1 MNMNTT
7 PVLSEESIK
16 KLNFNKS
23 DEYFT
28 HNMLLLVSKNIIN
41 GNVNTVGNIE
51 NSPSSFKKE
60 LKLHQQR
67 ILYEMLEKEK
77 IRYRVSSGINMFV
90 LADKVGSGKSIDVL
104 ALISKKP
111 LVNNID
117 NNKLIY
123 KVNKYT
129 HFTGFQ
135 VIPSIEIKSNL
146 IIVPHTVYGQWI
158 DYINDFTHLKYL
170 EIKSKKTLDGLK
182 KEDLIDCIYDIII
195 VKSTKYVEF
204 TKILYSFF
212 PFNFRRIKNDNMII
226 PYDTLNKLQQDIKT
240 VLFNQEID
248 IQAFNNFKLI
258 KQQIMNIDTDNFEE
272 KIKKYGNYKLNSIL
286 EFKGPVFQRV
296 FIDEANSIKI
306 PRFPYIYGKFNWFIT
321 SSVEDLLFPNGR
333 SSFNKI
339 NTTGIKGTGFI
350 KQTFID
356 NSNKN
361 LVNFIQDIYLKN
373 EDEYVKQS
381 FNIPEPE
388 KKIIKCY
395 TPPELKVLSSVAL
408 PEIINALNAG
418 DINTAIKF
426 CGCKELDENNLIE
439 KVLENFNN
447 EFKNKKN
454 IYDDKIKKQSIFDN
468 LEEFIERNSF
478 NGYLENYVFKLDTKG
493 LGYYIDKATVTL
505 RKNNLKKS
513 IKLYD
518 EQVKQI
524 NGKIDSLKCRI
535 SNVSEKTCPICTQ
548 KVSNPSMTPCC
559 KNIFCFECIM
569 MSAHYSKKNLCPL
582 CRTKIDIKTITN
594 ITSNIIPSENDEEQ
608 KLPTKIESLMNIIKN
623 KGKYLVFSEYENSFN
638 KIIDQFNQHNITW
651 QKLCGS
657 SDVIKNIITK
667 FKDGRINVLLLNA
680 KYFGSGL
687 NLQMTSDI
695 ILFHRMSDDLE
706 KQIIGRGQRPGRTS
720 PLKIHYL
727 CYENELDL

>member
-1 MNMNTT
+1 MNSI
-7 PVLSEESIK
+7 PLISEESIK
-16 KLNFNKS
+16 KIKFNKS

-28 HNMLLLVSKNIIN
+28 HNMLLTVSKNIIN
-41 GNVNTVGNIE
+41 GNINTLGNIE
-51 NSPSSFKKE
+51 NSPKSFKKE
-60 LKLHQQR
+60 LKIHQKR
-67 ILYEMLEKEK
+67 ILYEMIQKEK
-77 IRYRVSSGINMFV
+77 LTYRVSSGINMFV

-104 ALISKKP
+104 ALICKKP
-111 LVNNID
+111 LVDNIN

-129 HFTGFQ
+129 HFTGIKFL
-135 VIPSIEIKSNL
+135 PSIEIKSNL

-158 DYINDFTHLKYL
+158 DYIKDFTGLKYL
-170 EIKSKKTLDGLK
+170 EIKSKKNIDNLK

-212 PFNFRRIKNDNMII
+212 PYNFKRIKNDNTII
-226 PYDTLNKLQQDIKT
+226 PYEILNKLHQDIKSL
-240 VLFNQEID
+240 LFNQEID
-248 IQAFNNFKLI
+248 IDAFNNFKSI
-258 KQQIMNIDTDNFEE
+258 KQQLINIDTDNFEE

-286 EFKGPVFQRV
+286 EFKGPIFQRV

-333 SSFNKI
+333 SSFNTI

-361 LVNFIQDIYLKN
+361 LINFIQDIYLKN
-373 EDEYVKQS
+373 NDDYVKQS
-381 FNIPEPE
+381 FNLPEPQ
-388 KKIIKCY
+388 KKIVKCY

-426 CGCKELDENNLIE
+426 CGCEELDENNLIE
-439 KVLENFNN
+439 KVLENLRNDLN
-447 EFKNKKN
+447 GKQAIYENKKKQQN
-454 IYDDKIKKQSIFDN
+454 ILDN
-468 LEEFIERNSF
+468 LQEFIEKNSF
-478 NGYLENYVFKLDTKG
+478 EGYIENYVFKLDSNG
-493 LGYYIDKATVTL
+493 LGYYIDKITVLTK
-505 RKNNLKKS
+505 KNNLKKS
-513 IKLYD
+513 IKLHGD
-518 EQVKQI
+518 HVKQL
-524 NGKIDSLKCRI
+524 NDKIDSLKSRI
-535 SNVSEKTCPICTQ
+535 SDVNEKTCPICTQ

-594 ITSNIIPSENDEEQ
+594 ITSNIIPSETEEQ
-608 KLPTKIESLMNIIKN
+608 KLPTKIESLMDIIKN
-623 KGKYLVFSEYENSFN
+623 KGKYLVFSEYDNSFN
-638 KIIDQFNQHNITW
+638 KIIDKFNEQNISW
-651 QKLCGS
+651 HKLCGS
-657 SDVIKNIITK
+657 TDVIKNIIKK
-667 FKDGRINVLLLNA
+667 FQDGSINVLLLNA

-687 NLQMTSDI
+687 NLQMTTDI
-695 ILFHRMSDDLE
+695 ILFHRMSNDLE
-706 KQIIGRGQRPGRTS
+706 KQIIGRGQRPGRVS